1 MQSSAARALSL
12 KDLALLA
19 SKPLTDFEDKHL
31 AKLKAKLVSDDFR
44 KRPSRASYS
53 EEENAVQWSFSRVC
67 QLPPWLS
74 VSLSAFPNSFWLKT
88 AFPAAAAANSLS

>member
-1 MQSSAARALSL
+1 MQLELSLSL

-53 EEENAVQWSFSRVC
+53 EEENAVVFLTCVPIAS
-67 QLPPWLS
+67 LALS
-74 VSLSAFPNSFWLKT
+74 LT
-88 AFPAAAAANSLS
+88 